1 MRTKYHP
8 TDFSTALWHR
18 VLAFGLAKADSF
30 QCALPYP
37 VILQDLGRQRLW
49 PPELEEFRA
58 DLIDRHVSLI
68 RWDLTRDAP
77 TQFVRFRLSGGLE
90 SYIHSVRSLQEWSWG
105 RERPED
111 PTLYCGDE
119 PILVTESLDGRIAV
133 FADNEEVHDLGANGV
148 RLLEPLGVRAEPWPT
163 P

>member
-8 TDFSTALWHR
+8 TDFSAGLWHR
-18 VLAFGLAKADSF
+18 VLSFGLAKADHF

-37 VILQDLGRQRLW
+37 VVLQDLEGERLW
-49 PPELEEFRA
+49 PRELEAFRA
-58 DLIDRHVSLI
+58 DIVDRHVSLI
-68 RWDLTRDAP
+68 RWDIARDTP
-77 TQFVRFRLSGGLE
+77 TQFVRFRLTPGLE
-90 SYIHSVRSLQEWSWG
+90 AYIHAVRGLQDWSWSKS
-105 RERPED
+105 RPED
-111 PTLYCGDE
+111 PTLYAGDE

-133 FADNEEVHDLGANGV
+133 FADHDEVHDLGAHGV